1 MTGEH
6 RELGPRACR
15 GRGSRVIHARL
26 RIVLHGIL
34 AVGFWLGF
42 LPTGTALAAGV
53 PPQVAVASGR
63 LAGTGDGHGGAYFL
77 GVPYAAPPTGPWRWR
92 APRKPKS
99 WTGIRQAVREP
110 PACPQ
115 NDYGWNTQAAH
126 HYSEDCLYLDIH
138 TPDLHPQH
146 PLPVLVWIH
155 GGSNFAGAAGGTVRT
170 NLVRRGIVVVAIQY
184 RLGALGFLSTPA
196 LSAGQGGHSG
206 NYGLMD
212 QIRALQWVRNNIAA
226 FGGDPRHVTIA
237 GQSAG
242 AMDVGLLTVFDSDR
256 HLFVGAWATG
266 GTPMFGEPAR
276 SLADNEALGKQL
288 ESILG
293 VADDPTALRQ
303 VSVSRLLAASLKMH
317 DPVLGARSY
326 LWLQAVVD
334 GRVIPQSPLTALAH
348 GVDDAVPYVL
358 STNRIELPVPGGKPW
373 IGPRLRQVFG
383 SRWQAARHYYG
394 LGGEGRAVDRR
405 GGTYGTLLQRMG
417 TDTSFR
423 CPANHVLALYTAHG
437 ARAWRAQFSVEEHHQ
452 PSHHTAEL
460 PFLFAG
466 LPSNAG
472 QPGPTLQDYF
482 ARFIRTGDPN
492 GAGLPHWPR
501 FVTGAGRY
509 VDFTYHGVREGRH
522 LGGAICALY
531 DKTR

>member
-1 MTGEH
+1 MTEFHRKQGMETGESDVPKII
-6 RELGPRACR
+6 GTKPRIFFR
-15 GRGSRVIHARL
+15 
-26 RIVLHGIL
+26 GIL
-34 AVGFWLGF
+34 SACFWLGF
-42 LPTGTALAAGV
+42 CMVGPALAAGV
-53 PPQVAVASGR
+53 QPQVTVTSGP
-63 LAGTGDGHGGAYFL
+63 LAGKSDGQGGAYFL

-92 APRKPKS
+92 APRRPKPWS
-99 WTGIRQAVREP
+99 GLRQAVHEP

-115 NDYGWNTQAAH
+115 NDYGWNNRAAH
-126 HYSEDCLYLDIH
+126 RYNEDCLYLDIH

-170 NLVRRGIVVVAIQY
+170 NLVQRGIVVVAIQY

-242 AMDVGLLTVFDSDR
+242 AMDVGLLTLFDSDR

-276 SLADNEALGKQL
+276 SLADNEALGRQL

-293 VADDPTALRQ
+293 VANDAQALRK
-303 VSVSRLLAASLKMH
+303 VPVSRLLAASLKMH

-334 GRVIPQSPLTALAH
+334 GRVIPQSPRRALAQ
-348 GVDDAVPYVL
+348 GVDGAVPYVL
-358 STNRIELPVPGGKPW
+358 STNRIELPVPGGRPW
-373 IGPRLRQVFG
+373 IEPRLRQVFG

-437 ARAWRAQFSVEEHHQ
+437 ARAWRAQFSVEEHHE

-466 LPSNAG
+466 LPLDAK

-482 ARFIRTGDPN
+482 ARFVKTGNPN

-501 FVTGAGRY
+501 VTAGGGQY
-509 VDFTYHGVREGRH
+509 VDFTYHGVRAGRH

-531 DKTR
+531 DKAQ